1 MLEISEDLT
10 VLRDCHIVLTA
21 TNSAVPLLT
30 PDLLATDHSVL
41 VYDLAVPGDVHPD
54 VADLPGAPDAF
65 AAMTCPDFHNTRDV
79 PLTELSTQ
87 LKAFSVGCD
96 EISILEMK
104 ATAMYLQMTLF
115 GPVERH
121 FLDTWSPDVLVFEHH
136 PLIELQVYGP
146 LYMALAGPD
155 WNGHDREHEIAAVQE
170 RHRPGTFD
178 DILAWQHSQAA
189 RLGSARDIWSLLSEI
204 ADLVGRNITASVA
217 GFAARFRTTLPDACS
232 GSMFRPSRQWS
243 DARCDPARAWRRR
256 TRRRNVWRCC
266 ARDTCG
272 FATPWPRHSP
282 RSDSIASTPPTAS
295 IRTSR
300 FAPV

>member
-1 MLEISEDLT
+1 MTRRVAIVGIDGAGKSS
-10 VLRDCHIVLTA
+10 VMARLRE
-21 TNSAVPLLT
+21 
-30 PDLLATDHSVL
+30 LAPT
-41 VYDLAVPGDVHPD
+41 GD
-54 VADLPGAPDAF
+54 PDAF

-96 EISILEMK
+96 EISSLEMK

-121 FLDTWSPDVLVFEHH
+121 FLDTWSPDVLVFERH

-146 LYMALAGPD
+146 LYVALAGPD
-155 WNGHDREHEIAAVQE
+155 WNGHDREHEIATVLE

-204 ADLVGRNITASVA
+204 ADLVGRDITASVA
-217 GFAARFRTTLPDACS
+217 GFAARFRTTLPDAVLWLDVPPEQAAV
-232 GSMFRPSRQWS
+232 R
-243 DARCDPARAWRRR
+243 
-256 TRRRNVWRCC
+256 C
-266 ARDTCG
+266 ARRSGEGMEEAHETAERLAMLREGYLRVRDTLASAFPEIG
-272 FATPWPRHSP
+272 FHRI
-282 RSDSIASTPPTAS
+282 DTADGVDLDES
-295 IRTSR
+295 VRACVR
-300 FAPV
+300 EGKLFG

>member
-1 MLEISEDLT
+1 MTRRVAIVGIDGAGKSS
-10 VLRDCHIVLTA
+10 VMARLRE
-21 TNSAVPLLT
+21 
-30 PDLLATDHSVL
+30 LAPT
-41 VYDLAVPGDVHPD
+41 GD
-54 VADLPGAPDAF
+54 PDAF

-96 EISILEMK
+96 EISSLEMK

-121 FLDTWSPDVLVFEHH
+121 FLDTWSPDVLVFERH

-146 LYMALAGPD
+146 LYVALAGPD
-155 WNGHDREHEIAAVQE
+155 WNGHDREHEIAAVLE

-204 ADLVGRNITASVA
+204 ADLVGRDITASVA
-217 GFAARFRTTLPDACS
+217 GFAARFRTTLPDAVLWLDVPPEQAAVRCALRS
-232 GSMFRPSRQWS
+232 GEGMEEAHETAERLAMLREGYL
-243 DARCDPARAWRRR
+243 R
-256 TRRRNVWRCC
+256 V
-266 ARDTCG
+266 RDTLASAFPEIG
-272 FATPWPRHSP
+272 FHRI
-282 RSDSIASTPPTAS
+282 DTADGVDLDES
-295 IRTSR
+295 VRACVR
-300 FAPV
+300 EGKLFG